1 MKNFTFFNKCYLNK
15 QLHSLIY
22 EKVVI
27 FLDGYI
33 LGCLQQSGC
42 FFMSDV
48 RVLFYLKLVKCYS
61 VYTNLEFLK
70 KNVKEESN
78 EYSCKGIC
86 LMVHTVLQYKKTC
99 WKNLIVKEYLEIE

>member
-1 MKNFTFFNKCYLNK
+1 MGTFWGVYNK
-15 QLHSLIY
+15 
-22 EKVVI
+22 VDV
-27 FLDGYI
+27 
-33 LGCLQQSGC
+33 

-48 RVLFYLKLVKCYS
+48 RVLLYLKLVKCYS

-70 KNVKEESN
+70 KNVKEKSN

>member
-1 MKNFTFFNKCYLNK
+1 MGTFWGVYNKVDVFYVRCT
-15 QLHSLIY
+15 SIVIP
-22 EKVVI
+22 KVSKM
-27 FLDGYI
+27 
-33 LGCLQQSGC
+33 C
-42 FFMSDV
+42 
-48 RVLFYLKLVKCYS
+48 S

-70 KNVKEESN
+70 KNVKEKSN